1 MTTPPDRYR
10 QAMTALRW
18 VLAALIFIH
27 GGYRV
32 AVNGPPDFG
41 GWLASLG
48 FPLGIPLAWGIT
60 IVEVVG
66 TPLLAWGKFQRPLA
80 LWFAFQLSVGI
91 ILVHAPSGWFVVGG
105 GRNGVE
111 YSVLLVAGFLL
122 TAWVAPPIRA
132 PR

>member
-1 MTTPPDRYR
+1 MTTVPGRDR
-10 QAMTALRW
+10 QAMTVLRW

-27 GGYRV
+27 GAYRIG
-32 AVNGPPDFG
+32 VNGPPDFG
-41 GWLASLG
+41 GWLSSLG
-48 FPLGIPLAWGIT
+48 LPLGVPLAWAIT
-60 IVEVVG
+60 IVEVIG
-66 TPLLAWGKFQRPLA
+66 TPLLAWGRFQRLLA
-80 LWFAFQLSVGI
+80 LWYALQLTVGI